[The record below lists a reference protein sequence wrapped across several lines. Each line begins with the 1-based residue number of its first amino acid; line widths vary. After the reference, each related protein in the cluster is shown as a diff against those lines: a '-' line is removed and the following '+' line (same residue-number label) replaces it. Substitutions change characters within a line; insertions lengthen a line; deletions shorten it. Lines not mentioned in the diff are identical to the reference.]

1 MSRIEVLDKR
11 TIDSIAAGEVVERPA
26 SVAKELVENSI
37 DAGAQNITVEIKNG
51 GKSLLRVTDNG
62 CGIPGDQV
70 RLAFL
75 RHATS
80 KLRNIDELA
89 HISSLGFRGEALSS
103 ISAVSQV
110 ELITRTSD
118 QIAGTRF
125 VIEGGVE
132 KAFDQVGAPYGT
144 TFIMKNLFFN
154 TPAREKFLKS
164 ALTEGNAVSS
174 YMEQLALSH
183 PDISFNFISDGRQK
197 IFTSGSGDLKE
208 CIYRIYGR
216 EITKQLIEIDK
227 SSGPV
232 AIYGFIGRPE
242 ISRGNR
248 NFENYFVNGRYVKNN
263 IISSALE
270 EAYRGH
276 LMQHRY
282 PFTLLN
288 ITTDPDKVDVNVHPA
303 KMEVR
308 FSDQREIFDSVR
320 DIIETALIKNEE
332 VPSIPASDIG
342 SSKKMHIRKQNEEYK
357 PFIEPLFLNEQ
368 KPGFNKDNNA
378 AASSAEPSGAQN
390 RDTAAGKGIPALLY
404 KQEPASNADDPAV
417 VNKQETVRTTQVRPP
432 EAFEKTRSEKFKET
446 EQKIEIEEIV
456 REKQLSIFDE
466 KDKEEISFRIIGQL
480 FRTFILIEYND
491 LFYIIDQHAA
501 HEKVMY
507 EKIMRSLREKKIST
521 QYLMPA
527 KLVALTAKEDALL
540 RQNIDRFTDLGFE
553 VEHFEGREWRITGVP
568 SNLYIED
575 TDELFKEILDGLE
588 EQSGTNEMLLDKMA
602 SKACKAAVKAHN
614 RLSDEEIN
622 ALVMDLLKLDDPFHC
637 PHGRPTLISMS
648 HYELDKK
655 FKRII

>member
-1 MSRIEVLDKR
+1 MSRIEVLDKK

-37 DAGAQNITVEIKNG
+37 DAGATVITVEIKNG

-62 CGIPGDQV
+62 CGIPEDQV
-70 RLAFL
+70 KLAFL

-80 KLRNIDELA
+80 KLRSIDELTYI
-89 HISSLGFRGEALSS
+89 HSLGFRGEALSS

-110 ELITRTSD
+110 ELITRTED
-118 QIAGTRF
+118 HIEGTRY
-125 VIEGGVE
+125 VIEGGTE
-132 KAFDQVGAPYGT
+132 KAFEQVGAPCGT

-154 TPAREKFLKS
+154 TPAREKFLRS
-164 ALTEGNAVSS
+164 ALTEGNAVAS

-197 IFTSGSGDLKE
+197 IYTSGSGDLKE

-216 EITKQLIEIDK
+216 EITNQLIEVD
-227 SSGPV
+227 SRDGAV
-232 AIYGFIGRPE
+232 TIYGFIGRPE

-248 NFENYFVNGRYVKNN
+248 NFENFFINGRYVKNN

-282 PFTLLN
+282 PFTLLD
-288 ITTDPDKVDVNVHPA
+288 IKMDPEKVDVNVHPA

-320 DIIETALIKNEE
+320 DIIERALIKNEE
-332 VPSIPASDIG
+332 VPSVPAAYIG
-342 SSKKMHIRKQNEEYK
+342 NKTVQPAIKQPEAYK
-357 PFIEPLFLNEQ
+357 PFIEPLYLNEQ
-368 KPGFNKDNNA
+368 KAD
-378 AASSAEPSGAQN
+378 
-390 RDTAAGKGIPALLY
+390 Y
-404 KQEPASNADDPAV
+404 KNETSTEKTVSVSQDPRP
-417 VNKQETVRTTQVRPP
+417 VRYP
-432 EAFEKTRSEKFKET
+432 EAFEKNRSEKTKES
-446 EQKIEIEEIV
+446 EPKIEINEIV
-456 REKQLSIFDE
+456 REKQLSFFDE
-466 KDKEEISFRIIGQL
+466 ENKDDIKFRIIGQV

-507 EKIMRSLREKKIST
+507 EKIMRQLRESRITT

-527 KLVALTAKEDALL
+527 KLAVLTAKEDELL
-540 RQNIDRFTDLGFE
+540 RQNLDRFTALGFE
-553 VEHFEGREWRITGVP
+553 VEPFEGREWRITGVP
-568 SNLYIED
+568 ANLYID
-575 TDELFKEILDGLE
+575 DPGELFKEVLDGLE
-588 EQSGTNEMLLDKMA
+588 SQSGTNDMLLDKMA
-602 SKACKAAVKAHN
+602 SRACKAAVKAN
-614 RLSDEEIN
+614 NSLSDEEIK
-622 ALVMDLLKLDDPFHC
+622 ALVNDLLKLDDPYHC

-655 FKRII
+655 FKRIV

>member
-1 MSRIEVLDKR
+1 MSRIEILDKK

-37 DAGAQNITVEIKNG
+37 DSGAKNITVEIKNG

-70 RLAFL
+70 KLAFL

-80 KLRNIDELA
+80 KLKNIDELS

-110 ELITRTSD
+110 ELITRTGD
-118 QIAGTRF
+118 QIAGTRY

-164 ALTEGNAVSS
+164 ALTEGNAVVS

-216 EITKQLIEIDK
+216 EITKQLIEIDR

-232 AIYGFIGRPE
+232 SIYGFIGRPE

-288 ITTDPDKVDVNVHPA
+288 ITTDPEKVDVNVHPA

-320 DIIETALIKNEE
+320 DIIESALMKNEE

-342 SSKKMHIRKQNEEYK
+342 SSRRPQINKQNDQYK

-368 KPGFNKDNNA
+368 KPAYNNN
-378 AASSAEPSGAQN
+378 ASSAPSGSSDEQN
-390 RDTAAGKGIPALLY
+390 REKSERVENPAFLSSR
-404 KQEPASNADDPAV
+404 EASVNVGSNADVNETAAAKITDTPDADKYDPV
-417 VNKQETVRTTQVRPP
+417 QTRQVRPP
-432 EAFEKTRSEKFKET
+432 EAFEKARSEKLKES
-446 EQKIEIEEIV
+446 EQKIEINEIV
-456 REKQLSIFDE
+456 RERQLSIFDE
-466 KDKEEISFRIIGQL
+466 KEKEEISFRIIGQL
-480 FRTFILIEYND
+480 FRTFILIEFND

-507 EKIMRSLREKKIST
+507 EKIMRSLREKK
-521 QYLMPA
+521 
-527 KLVALTAKEDALL
+527 
-540 RQNIDRFTDLGFE
+540 
-553 VEHFEGREWRITGVP
+553 
-568 SNLYIED
+568 
-575 TDELFKEILDGLE
+575 
-588 EQSGTNEMLLDKMA
+588 
-602 SKACKAAVKAHN
+602 
-614 RLSDEEIN
+614 
-622 ALVMDLLKLDDPFHC
+622 
-637 PHGRPTLISMS
+637 
-648 HYELDKK
+648 
-655 FKRII
+655 